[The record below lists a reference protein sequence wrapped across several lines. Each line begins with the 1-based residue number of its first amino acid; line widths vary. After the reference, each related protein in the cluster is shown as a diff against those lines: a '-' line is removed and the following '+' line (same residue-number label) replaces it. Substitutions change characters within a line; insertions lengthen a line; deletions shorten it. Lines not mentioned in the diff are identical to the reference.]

1 MITENTAVKPALELE
16 VMPPEVAAVST
27 ELHAPKETALA
38 SFTPFQKLFADS
50 ASLLAKEKDATT
62 PKDARKLRLEM
73 RAHRSACKQTKDTVK
88 ADILLAG
95 RLADAYFNRVTG
107 PLENAEARLDEIEK
121 AAERAEAARKA
132 TLKAERTTELS
143 AFGVD
148 CQFYDLGA
156 MPAEGYA
163 QLLSSSKVA
172 HEARLAAEAKA
183 KEEALIAAEKAE
195 AERIAR
201 EKAEAAERERI
212 KAEAERLR
220 VENERL
226 AAERAEAEKK
236 ARAEREAL
244 EAAAKAEREK
254 AAEAARV
261 AAEQARKEREAL
273 EAKAA
278 AERKEAAR
286 LAQIEREK
294 REALEA
300 AERARVAAEKKR
312 QEEEAEAARRAAA
325 APDQEKL
332 KAFAELVKTLEV
344 PELTTPE
351 GKQAAQRVGVA
362 VGDLLN
368 AIRRE
373 WLALQGGAK

>member
-172 HEARLAAEAKA
+172 HEAKLAAEAKA
-183 KEEALIAAEKAE
+183 KEEARIAAEKAE
-195 AERIAR
+195 TERIAR

-236 ARAEREAL
+236 AE
-244 EAAAKAEREK
+244 AEREK

-362 VGDLLN
+362 VGDLLKV
-368 AIRRE
+368 IRRE